1 MTFGHVIT
9 GPPILGTP
17 GPHLYIWDTLF
28 PRYGDL
34 IEKLI
39 IYMVQDIR
47 IVVNAAAFDKSMALQ
62 INYYYEFVYTH
73 YAQPKTTSLVMF

>member
-17 GPHLYIWDTLF
+17 GPHLYIWGPFFLDMGPPF

-73 YAQPKTTSLVMF
+73 